1 MQAIVVPVNNWLEP
15 NVGDGK
21 QEVCH
26 STQPL
31 PSHCSLQLH
40 LHDSTFSGNWRSP
53 CMQTNS
59 CRCVGKSLVDTA
71 VQGVMGMCEWQKR
84 RRIITSF
91 PAN

>member
-40 LHDSTFSGNWRSP
+40 LHDPHSQATGDP
-53 CMQTNS
+53 LACKPTH
-59 CRCVGKSLVDTA
+59 A
-71 VQGVMGMCEWQKR
+71 GVWENHW
-84 RRIITSF
+84 
-91 PAN
+91 